1 MQMWIVAVFLLVLA
15 IVVLIVVCLLAKTRL
30 ELRQIRRTAR
40 NQSLTLLQIHS
51 LTSESPATC
60 KD

>member
-30 ELRQIRRTAR
+30 ELRQIRQTAR
-40 NQSLTLLQIHS
+40 NQSLTLLQIIS